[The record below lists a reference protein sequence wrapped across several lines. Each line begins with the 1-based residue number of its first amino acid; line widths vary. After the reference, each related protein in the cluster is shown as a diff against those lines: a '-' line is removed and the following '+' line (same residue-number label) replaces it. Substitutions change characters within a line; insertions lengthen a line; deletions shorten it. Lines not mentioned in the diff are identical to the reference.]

1 MRYFFFFTALFFLSA
16 RAQDY
21 SEYGIDTSQT
31 APPKGLPMG
40 SIAPDFNGSDQ
51 DGNRIRLKSLL
62 KKGPLVL
69 IFYRGQ
75 WCPVCNA
82 YLKTFQD
89 SLSLITQRGA
99 QVIAVSPETVE
110 NARETQS
117 KTKLTVP
124 ILSDTSQ
131 KIMKDYGVFFHV
143 TGGYDLKIKVF
154 LFTSIAS
161 NNGKDDAYLPV
172 PATYIIDTDG
182 KIVWRQFDINYK
194 NRASV
199 RSILKNLPG
208 TKGKS

>member
-1 MRYFFFFTALFFLSA
+1 MHYFFIFVFFFSVTV
-16 RAQDY
+16 QDY
-21 SEYGIDTSQT
+21 SNYGIDTSQSD
-31 APPKGLPMG
+31 PPKGLPVG
-40 SIAPDFNGSDQ
+40 SIAPDFNGTDQ
-51 DGNRIRLKSLL
+51 DGNTIRLKSLL

-89 SLSLITQRGA
+89 SLSLITMQGA

-110 NARETQS
+110 NVKITQR

-124 ILSDTSQ
+124 ILSDSSQ

-143 TGGYDLKIKVF
+143 TDGYNLKIKLF
-154 LFTSIAS
+154 LFSSIAN
-161 NNGKDDAYLPV
+161 NNGKDDADLPV
-172 PATYIIDTDG
+172 PATYIIDQNG
-182 KIVWRQFDINYK
+182 KIIWRQFDINYK

-199 RSILKNLPG
+199 RDILKNLPA
-208 TKGKS
+208 TKNKS